1 MSIKLEVEQGIA
13 IVTIDRPT
21 AMNSIDPDAMQ
32 ALIAAWRTIS
42 ADEAIRVGVLT
53 GAGEK
58 AFCTGSDLKKTP
70 PPSDSFATLR
80 FGRESP
86 PGIGTLKCRK
96 PVIAA
101 ISGYALGGGLE
112 IALQC
117 DIRIASSTAIFGL
130 PEVCLGSI
138 PGAGGTQR
146 LIRAVSRSDAML
158 LLLTGDRIDAPEALR
173 IGLVSKVVEPAELMR
188 CAMGVARR
196 IAENAPLSVV
206 AAKQLADVGGE
217 LSLSAALD
225 MEQQT
230 FGLLRDTADRIEGR
244 RAFAAKEKPRF
255 IGR

>member
-1 MSIKLEVEQGIA
+1 MSIKLEVEHGVA
-13 IVTIDRPT
+13 LVTIDRPD
-21 AMNSIDPDAMQ
+21 AMNSLDPDTMQ
-32 ALIAAWRTIS
+32 ALIEAWRTVS
-42 ADEAIRVGVLT
+42 AEETIRVAVLT
-53 GAGEK
+53 GVGGK
-58 AFCTGSDLKKTP
+58 AFCTGSDLKKAL

-86 PGIGTLKCRK
+86 PAIGAFRCRK

-101 ISGYALGGGLE
+101 INGYALGGGLE

-117 DIRIASSTAIFGL
+117 DIRVASSTAILGM

-158 LLLTGDRIDAPEALR
+158 LLLTGDRIDALEALR

-188 CAMGVARR
+188 CAMEIARK
-196 IAENAPLSVV
+196 IAGNAPLSVV
-206 AAKQLADVGGE
+206 AAKQLADVGCE
-217 LSLSAALD
+217 LPLSAALD

-255 IGR
+255 NGR